1 MCSFAGAE
9 ERKVRLR
16 DQDMIQAEE
25 PAGLPGF
32 QLHVP
37 ACAPQHHLQ
46 STQTSAD
53 LNVKQLGACVGG
65 CFRPGFRLWRLAT
78 KPSICEELRSNVKPA
93 II

>member
-1 MCSFAGAE
+1 MCSFEGAE

-37 ACAPQHHLQ
+37 ACALNTTSNPPKHL
-46 STQTSAD
+46 
-53 LNVKQLGACVGG
+53 L
-65 CFRPGFRLWRLAT
+65 
-78 KPSICEELRSNVKPA
+78 I
-93 II
+93 